1 MPPVGSGRQRRL
13 TRAVSVTSH
22 RVVDERELGS
32 DPIVALRAWLA
43 EAQRSTDRPQ
53 MMTLATATPEG
64 LPSARIV
71 LLRGLDEEGLVFF
84 TNRES
89 RKGDELRANPRAA
102 LVLHWW
108 DLGRQVRVEGAVE
121 EIARSES
128 AAYWETRPRESRI
141 AGWVSAQSRPLA
153 GREALDAAY
162 AEAEARFAG
171 GDVPLPDHWGGYRVL
186 PERVEFWRHR
196 ESRLHDRVR
205 FTRAFE
211 GWRRER
217 LAP

>member
-1 MPPVGSGRQRRL
+1 M
-13 TRAVSVTSH
+13 
-22 RVVDERELGS
+22 VDERELGS

-43 EAQRSTDRPQ
+43 EAQQSADRPQ
-53 MMTLATATPEG
+53 VMTLATATPDG

-89 RKGDELRANPRAA
+89 RKGDELRVNPRAA
-102 LVLHWW
+102 VVLHWW
-108 DLGRQVRVEGAVE
+108 DLGRQVRVEGTVE

-128 AAYWETRPRESRI
+128 AAYWETRPRASRI

-153 GREALDAAY
+153 DSEELDAAY
-162 AEAEARFAG
+162 ADAEARFTG
-171 GDVPLPDHWGGYRVL
+171 GDVPLPSHWGGYRVL
-186 PERVEFWRHR
+186 PEAVEFWRHR
-196 ESRLHDRVR
+196 ESRLHDRIR
-205 FTRAFE
+205 FTRAPG